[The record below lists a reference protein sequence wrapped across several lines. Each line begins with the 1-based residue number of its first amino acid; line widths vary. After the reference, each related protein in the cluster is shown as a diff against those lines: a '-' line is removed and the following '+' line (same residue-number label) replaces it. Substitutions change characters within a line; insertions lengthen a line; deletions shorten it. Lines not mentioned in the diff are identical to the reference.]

1 MKKGSWLFSIRTKL
15 SLVFCCVVAIPMLSL
30 FLVSFHIYKT
40 ETEQAIRI
48 SARQT
53 LSQGAAN
60 VENFVNQM
68 IAASNTIYL
77 NQEVKQI
84 LRNDLRLDSRYG
96 STYELRDF
104 NDIHS
109 IVTAMETSS
118 LSQYTPHV
126 TLMDSRGR
134 IYRNR
139 QDGEVMDLAVFKESD
154 WYQQAIDQNG
164 YLVWLNT
171 RISQRDAKTYIS
183 LSRLIKDALS
193 GQSAV
198 LQIAIPQRDVHRQLF
213 AGSETEES
221 RWLLVDPSGVIIS
234 AADETLCGS
243 RYDIDRLEENAA
255 GDVIF
260 YENGEALFFSSRSI
274 QGTNWQLIQLLSY
287 DHLFGKMT
295 DTSRML
301 LTATLLLM
309 ALFLLLSTGLI
320 FRFLKPL
327 LEVRA
332 AMQRVAA
339 GELTVRCEPSGSD
352 EIYDVVHSFNEM
364 TQQLQGYVEQIRE
377 EEKRK
382 EELTLK
388 ALQAQINPHFLFN
401 TLNAIRMVAN
411 VNQDTAVE
419 NLLIALGKL
428 LHVSMDKGGNLIT
441 IEKEMEALQSY
452 VMIQKLRF
460 SQKFSITYEV
470 APETLNCLIPRL
482 TLQPI
487 VENSFIHAFDNTH
500 RYLTICVRCRR
511 EEDTL
516 VIEVVN
522 DGASL
527 EDTVN
532 RNDREKFSGMGL
544 KNVDQRLKLQ
554 FGRQYGVSIA
564 NQEDGG
570 TCTTILMSA
579 LTQEGETPHV

>member
-1 MKKGSWLFSIRTKL
+1 MKKGNGLFSIRTKL
-15 SLVFCCVVAIPMLSL
+15 SLVFCLVVALPMLSL
-30 FLVSFHIYKT
+30 FLVSFHVYKS

-48 SARQT
+48 SAQQT
-53 LSQGAAN
+53 LSQGVAN
-60 VENFVNQM
+60 VENFVDQM

-77 NQEVKQI
+77 SQEVKQI
-84 LRNDLRLDSRYG
+84 LRHDLRLDSRYG
-96 STYELRDF
+96 STYALSDF

-109 IVTAMETSS
+109 VVTAMETSS
-118 LSQYTPHV
+118 LTQYIPYV
-126 TLMDSRGR
+126 ALADSRGR

-139 QDGEVMDLAVFKESD
+139 QDGELLDFETVAASD
-154 WYQQAIDQNG
+154 WYVQAAEQNG
-164 YLVWLNT
+164 YLVWMNT
-171 RISQRDAKTYIS
+171 GISQKDSKTYIS

-198 LQIAIPQRDVHRQLF
+198 LQIAIPQKDVHRQLF
-213 AGSETEES
+213 ANSETEDS
-221 RWLLVDPSGVIIS
+221 RWLLVDQDGMIIS
-234 AADETLCGS
+234 AADEQLCGMQ
-243 RYDIDRLEENAA
+243 YNLGELEQNAA
-255 GDVIF
+255 GDFIS
-260 YENGEALFFSSRSI
+260 YENGEELFFSSRTI

-287 DHLFGKMT
+287 DNLFGKMT
-295 DTSRML
+295 DTSRVL

-332 AMQRVAA
+332 AMRQVAA
-339 GELTVRCEPSGSD
+339 GDLTVRCEPSGRD
-352 EIYDVVHSFNEM
+352 EIYDVVCSFNEM

-411 VNQDTAVE
+411 VNQDAAVE

-428 LHVSMDKGGNLIT
+428 LHVSMDKGGALIT

-470 APETLNCLIPRL
+470 ESETLGCLIPRL

-487 VENSFIHAFDNTH
+487 VENSFIHAFDDRH

-511 EEDTL
+511 EEDLL
-516 VIEVVN
+516 VIEVLN

-527 EDTVN
+527 EDTAS

-554 FGRQYGVSIA
+554 FGGQYGVKIT
-564 NQEDGG
+564 NRDGGG
-570 TCTTILMSA
+570 TCTTILLPASV
-579 LTQEGETPHV
+579 QEGESSHV